1 MVCNFREEWDG
12 LALIERNGVKYIN
25 EPHAGGGNPILAT
38 TPAPNA
44 NSLTSP
50 SQSQTIFTDM
60 LGTSLGTVKN
70 NAYSEIEKTAF
81 GNLFSESAQPA
92 ESLSSVNT
100 FFTGKPYIQELGY
113 AFLFRNY
120 RADMGKWLSQDIIGY
135 PDGWNNFAYS
145 GNNILAAIDLYGA
158 WTIPG
163 VLVGVLGDEQ
173 GQIILDHWLEG
184 SGSPMII
191 PETDSSWSSYMKA
204 NNLLR
209 YRISEELQK
218 DVFNRTTS
226 GNLNKNIHV
235 EIQNG
240 YTTGYE
246 YLHGTNGG
254 LDINGTVEVRSTSI
268 SNGSLRKIE
277 LIYDIKFTWNDI
289 IDPNEQYE
297 KDRLLSL
304 GAEWFY
310 NPKDYI
316 IKISWN
322 DEYKFS
328 RFIPVE

>member
-38 TPAPNA
+38 TPASNA

-50 SQSQTIFTDM
+50 SQSRTIFTDM
-60 LGTSLGTVKN
+60 LGTSIGYVKDGK
-70 NAYSEIEKTAF
+70 YSDITKTSF
-81 GNLFSESAQPA
+81 GVDTSDK
-92 ESLSSVNT
+92 SS

-120 RADMGKWLSQDIIGY
+120 RADIGKWQISDIIGY